1 MGIKERRIYNLRH
14 TFASIMITQG
24 QNILLVS
31 KMLGHKD
38 VSITLKIYTKY
49 IKESD
54 DDRIKYLSNIVPFF
68 VPFLDK

>member
-1 MGIKERRIYNLRH
+1 MGIKERRIYNVRH

-24 QNILLVS
+24 QNILWVS

>member
-24 QNILLVS
+24 QNILWVS

>member
-68 VPFLDK
+68 FFFLDK